1 MAKIFIPASER
12 EREQQITIASSEQ
25 RLPIEAYVQVY
36 PRVSTPEQKKNV
48 SAEMQQDKRFALRCG
63 WTNERIIMDTRDL
76 GLSGRLRMEDRPAFS
91 DMIAGIRRRE
101 DKDHHCRQRFKAFP
115 RPLGKRIRQVYGNLL
130 HLWCESRYPQQDANR
145 HRVHLRLFQALRH

>member
-1 MAKIFIPASER
+1 MVKILISASER
-12 EREQQITIASSEQ
+12 EKQITIASTSAEQ
-25 RLPIEAYVQVY
+25 PLPIEAYVQVY

-91 DMIAGIRRRE
+91 DMIAGIGE
-101 DKDHHCRQRFKAFP
+101 
-115 RPLGKRIRQVYGNLL
+115 GKIKIIIAANV
-130 HLWCESRYPQQDANR
+130 SR
-145 HRVHLRLFQALRH
+145 L